1 MFHIQRKD
9 MPLKGWITTFETK
22 INDPKMDKEIKKL
35 IDGQGDRQNHKT
47 NVKAQMTEWVMQ
59 NQPGF
64 KKLAEIIKQMAI
76 QGSLQLF
83 NRKINPRISDMWGMK
98 YKSNDHTVPHDHWP
112 ALWSFAYYLNAP
124 KDAPG
129 LFFPEMGE
137 QGGERTLEPGLLL
150 MFQGDIKHAVRQVKF
165 KGYRYVV
172 SANVSD
178 KETIL
183 SSKKSKQID
192 LKSIIKLDN
201 YENLKI

>member
-1 MFHIQRKD
+1 MFDIQRKD
-9 MPLKGWITTFETK
+9 MPLKGWITTYETK

-150 MFQGDIKHAVRQVKF
+150 MFKGDIKHAVRQVKF

>member
-150 MFQGDIKHAVRQVKF
+150 MFKGDIKHAVRQVKF

-192 LKSIIKLDN
+192 LKGIIKLDN

>member
-1 MFHIQRKD
+1 MFDIQRKD
-9 MPLKGWITTFETK
+9 MPLKGWITTYETK
-22 INDPKMDKEIKKL
+22 INDPKMDKEIKKI
-35 IDGQGDRQNHKT
+35 IDKQGDRQDHKT

-150 MFQGDIKHAVRQVKF
+150 MFKGDIKHAVRQVKF

-192 LKSIIKLDN
+192 LKGIIKLDN

>member
-35 IDGQGDRQNHKT
+35 IDGQGDRQHHKT

-150 MFQGDIKHAVRQVKF
+150 MFKGDIKHAVRQVKF

>member
-1 MFHIQRKD
+1 

-22 INDPKMDKEIKKL
+22 INDPKMNKEIKKL

-150 MFQGDIKHAVRQVKF
+150 MFKGDIKHAVRQVKF

-192 LKSIIKLDN
+192 LKGIIKLDN